1 MSALRRER
9 RREILLFCQAKD
21 PKEYFVYFKGLRRGQ
36 GSKGTVSAEVEVP
49 NGFYY
54 RMSMAAHARP
64 EVCARSTKI
73 YRMSMAAQKPS

>member
-9 RREILLFCQAKD
+9 RREILLSCQAKD

-49 NGFYY
+49 NGFLTKYPW
-54 RMSMAAHARP
+54 RR
-64 EVCARSTKI
+64 RSPH
-73 YRMSMAAQKPS
+73 RLPASRSVPALHRR

>member
-9 RREILLFCQAKD
+9 RREILLSCQAKD

-49 NGFYY
+49 NGFY
-54 RMSMAAHARP
+54 
-64 EVCARSTKI
+64 
-73 YRMSMAAQKPS
+73 